1 MPEDLH
7 GLPITTASAEAAD
20 AFNRTLIAYFKYRSD
35 TPKHLS
41 AALEADAGFALAQV
55 LRGYF
60 ILLAFNQNQVAAAAE
75 AARAART
82 SIAEATPREQQHLAA
97 LETWIAGDLER
108 TIALWEEIL
117 AAHPLDVLAFR
128 LAHFN
133 NFWLGRPAAMR
144 ASIERIENQWGAG
157 LPGYGTLLSC
167 KSFAWEE
174 CGEYAVAESAGR
186 KAVEIDPEDLW
197 GTHALAHVM
206 EMQGRTAEGIAFL
219 GEMERHWE
227 GANNLAHHLWW
238 HRALYHYERREF
250 EAALD
255 LYDRRFRNLA
265 SPLTQAQPDL
275 YIDVQNAAAMLFRL
289 ERQGV
294 DVGARWVELADK
306 AEARIGDCRSAF
318 TLPHWMLA
326 LAACG
331 RYAAGNRM
339 LQAMRSFGDGSE
351 TLAPIVRDIALPIC
365 EAVLAHCTGNAGRA
379 VDLMRPVLETM
390 RRLGGSH
397 AQQDVLEQ
405 LFLDAA
411 LKAQRQDDLRRV
423 LVRAARGKP
432 LPLAQ
437 RVGYAAAEQALAQ
450 QALAQ

>member
-1 MPEDLH
+1 MPADLH
-7 GLPITTASAEAAD
+7 GLPLSTASTAAAD
-20 AFNRTLIAYFKYRSD
+20 AFNRTLVAYLKYRAD
-35 TPKHLS
+35 TPRQLA
-41 AALEADAGFALAQV
+41 AALEADEDFALAQI

-60 ILLAFNQNQVAAAAE
+60 LLLAFNQQQVPAAAE
-75 AARAART
+75 AARAARNAIATTT
-82 SIAEATPREQQHLAA
+82 SREQQHCAA
-97 LETWIAGDLER
+97 LEAWIAGDLER
-108 TIALWEEIL
+108 TLEIWEQIL
-117 AAHPLDVLAFR
+117 AAHPLDLLAFR

-144 ASIERIENQWGAG
+144 ASVERIENKWGAD

-167 KSFAWEE
+167 KCFAWEE
-174 CGEYAVAESAGR
+174 CGEYAIAEPAGR

-219 GEMERHWE
+219 GAMERHWA

-238 HRALYHYERREF
+238 HRALYHYERHEF

-289 ERQGV
+289 ERQGIA
-294 DVGARWVELADK
+294 VGERWVELADK

-318 TLPHWMLA
+318 TLPHWMMA

-331 RYAAGNRM
+331 RYTAGNRM

-365 EAVLAHCTGNAGRA
+365 EAVLAHRTGNSGRA

-390 RRLGGSH
+390 HRLGGSH

-411 LKAQRQDDLRRV
+411 LKAHRQDDLRRV
-423 LVRAARGKP
+423 LVRAARRKP
-432 LPLAQ
+432 LPLVQ
-437 RVGYAAAEQALAQ
+437 RVGYAAAQ

>member
-1 MPEDLH
+1 MPADLH
-7 GLPITTASAEAAD
+7 GLPITTASPRAAA
-20 AFNRTLIAYFKYRSD
+20 AFDRTLLAYFKYRTD
-35 TPKHLS
+35 TPKHLA
-41 AALEADAGFALAQV
+41 AALEADEEFALGQI

-60 ILLAFNQNQVAAAAE
+60 MLLAFNQAQVAAAAE
-75 AARAART
+75 AARAAKK
-82 SIAEATPREQQHLAA
+82 SIAGATPREQQHLAA
-97 LETWIAGDLER
+97 LESWIAGDLER

-117 AAHPLDVLAFR
+117 VQHPRDVLAFR

-133 NFWLGRPAAMR
+133 NFWLGRPEAMR
-144 ASIERIENQWGAG
+144 DSVDRVEPHWGRE

-167 KSFAWEE
+167 KCFAYEE
-174 CGEYAVAESAGR
+174 CGDYDSAEPAGR
-186 KAVEIDPEDLW
+186 AAVEIDPEDLW

-206 EMQGRTAEGIAFL
+206 EMQGRTAEGIGFL
-219 GEMERHWE
+219 KQMEPNWHS
-227 GANNLAHHLWW
+227 ANNLAHHLWW
-238 HRALYHYERREF
+238 HRALFHYERREF
-250 EAALD
+250 DAALE

-294 DVGARWVELADK
+294 DVGERWVELADK

-331 RYAAGNRM
+331 RYATGNRM
-339 LQAMRSFGDGSE
+339 LEAMRAFGEGHE

-365 EAVLAHCTGNAGRA
+365 EAVLAYRTGNAGRA

-390 RRLGGSH
+390 HRLGGSH
-397 AQQDVLEQ
+397 AQQDVLLQ
-405 LFLDAA
+405 LYLDAA
-411 LKAQRQDDLRRV
+411 LKAERPLDVRRV
-423 LVRAARGKP
+423 LVRAARDKP
-432 LPLAQ
+432 LALTE
-437 RVGYAAAEQALAQ
+437 RVGYAEAENVLSQ
-450 QALAQ
+450 

>member
-1 MPEDLH
+1 MPSDLH
-7 GLPITTASAEAAD
+7 GLPITTASAEAAA
-20 AFNRTLIAYFKYRSD
+20 AFDRTLIGYFKYRAD
-35 TPKHLS
+35 TAKQLA
-41 AALEADAGFALAQV
+41 AALEADEDFALAHI

-60 ILLAFNQNQVAAAAE
+60 MLLAFDQNQVAAAAE
-75 AARAART
+75 AARAAHKT
-82 SIAEATPREQQHLAA
+82 IAGATPREQQHLAA
-97 LETWIAGDLER
+97 LEAWIAGDLER
-108 TIALWEEIL
+108 TIGIWEEIL
-117 AAHPLDVLAFR
+117 VAQPLDVLAFR

-144 ASIERIENQWGAG
+144 ASIDRIESKWSPQ

-167 KSFAWEE
+167 KCFAWEE
-174 CGEYAVAESAGR
+174 CGEYAVAEPAGR

-206 EMQGRTAEGIAFL
+206 EMQGRSAEGIAFL

-238 HRALYHYERREF
+238 HRALFHYERREF
-250 EAALD
+250 EAVLG

-318 TLPHWMLA
+318 TLPHWMMA

-331 RYAAGNRM
+331 RDAAAARM
-339 LQAMRSFGDGSE
+339 LQAMRAFGDGKE
-351 TLAPIVRDIALPIC
+351 TLAPIVRDVATPIC
-365 EAVLAHCTGNAGRA
+365 EAVLAHRKGEAARA
-379 VDLMRPVLETM
+379 LERMRPVLETM
-390 RRLGGSH
+390 HCLGGSH
-397 AQQDVLEQ
+397 AQQDVLLQ
-405 LFLDAA
+405 LYLDAA
-411 LKAQRQDDLRRV
+411 LQANRVDDLRRA
-423 LVRAARGKP
+423 LVRAARDKP
-432 LPLAQ
+432 LPLAE
-437 RVGYAAAEQALAQ
+437 RVGYAAAEQALA
-450 QALAQ
+450 